1 MKLMIRKH
9 IKKPMIKVRK
19 DQLIKILEV
28 IEYQK
33 LKLKHY
39 TNYYGDV
46 ELFYG
51 KWRKI
56 NEKKN
61 NI

>member
-1 MKLMIRKH
+1 
-9 IKKPMIKVRK
+9 MIKVRR
-19 DQLIKILEV
+19 DQLIDILKV